1 MQDSFGPKRQF
12 FPIESRRTGQNTIP
26 NTHNMTYKF
35 QSWSWYYWNIII
47 IPLEPDSDS
56 LEPAQL
62 RRVKFKQFGAY
73 DKKMFVARQI
83 AFSAAATLA
92 PVPGGAASE

>member
-1 MQDSFGPKRQF
+1 
-12 FPIESRRTGQNTIP
+12 
-26 NTHNMTYKF
+26 MTYKF

-62 RRVKFKQFGAY
+62 RRVKFKQFGAH
-73 DKKMFVARQI
+73 DKKMFVSRQI

-92 PVPGGAASE
+92 LVPAARLLSKTAKTANWKTAAEMIGHPRSALETR